1 MIEVDFER
9 LASTIEV
16 LYEAAYNPDKWP
28 AVVSQLCALFNGSK
42 ACLAPIGP
50 ALSPF
55 DPIATNADPDYN
67 KRYLTEH
74 VDNLLAR
81 VVEGLPLGFVY
92 NDHAL
97 FGEDRLRGSR
107 FWNEWMRPQDM
118 YDGVAVKLVQT
129 GSSIW
134 FFDVQRGRNQ
144 PRFQKNDLELLRLLS
159 THLKRA
165 SELGTFFGGQTSLQ
179 RSFAYLPFAVVLVD
193 QDLRI
198 LECNAAAEQ
207 LLDRANGLLSRRN
220 GILTAHSQQHA
231 AQLSKAVARLCLS
244 TELTLP
250 VQGADLLL
258 RSQLEDRPVL
268 ALSIGPGTE
277 AGRAVH
283 PFGQQA
289 AVIFIRDLSQQT
301 SAAFTQQIRSLFAL
315 TPREAQLAAAL
326 ATGQSMKTIAADG
339 AIAYSTLRST
349 LEHVFRKTGT
359 HQQSEL
365 VALLKGLPP
374 TIGF

>member
-1 MIEVDFER
+1 MIDVDPQL
-9 LASTIEV
+9 LASTIEGI
-16 LYEAAYNPDKWP
+16 YGAAYDSGKWY
-28 AVVSQLCALFNGSK
+28 AVVRQLCSLFNGSK
-42 ACLAPIGP
+42 ACFAPIG
-50 ALSPF
+50 ASASPY
-55 DPIATNADPDYN
+55 DPIATNADTEYN
-67 KRYLTEH
+67 KRYLIEH

-81 VVEGLPLGFVY
+81 VVAGLPLGHVY

-107 FWNEWMRPQDM
+107 FWNEWMKPQDM
-118 YDGVAVKLVQT
+118 YDGIAVKLVRA
-129 GSSIW
+129 GSLVW

-144 PRFQKNDLELLRLLS
+144 PRFQSNDLELLRLLT

-165 SELGTFFGGQTSLQ
+165 SELGSFFDRQTSLQ
-179 RSFAYLPFAVVLVD
+179 RSFAHLPFGVVLVD
-193 QDLRI
+193 QDLRV
-198 LECNAAAEQ
+198 LECNNAAEQ
-207 LLDRANGLLSRRN
+207 LLDRADGLLIRQN
-220 GILTAHSQQHA
+220 GVLSARSQQHA
-231 AQLSKAVARLCLS
+231 AQLSKAVAGLCLS
-244 TELTLP
+244 GALTLP
-250 VQGADLLL
+250 VNGTDLLL
-258 RSQLEDRPVL
+258 RSPLEDGPVL

-283 PFGQQA
+283 PFGQRV
-289 AVIFIRDLSQQT
+289 AVIFIKDLSQRT
-301 SAAFTQQIRSLFAL
+301 SDALTQQIRSLFTL

-339 AIAYSTLRST
+339 AVAYSTLRST

-374 TIGF
+374 TIGS

>member
-1 MIEVDFER
+1 MIDVDPQL
-9 LASTIEV
+9 LASTIEA
-16 LYEAAYNPDKWP
+16 LYEAAYNPDKWR
-28 AVVSQLCALFNGSK
+28 AVVGQLCTLFDGSK

-50 ALSPF
+50 ALSPY
-55 DPIATNADPDYN
+55 DPIATNADIEYN

-81 VVEGLPLGFVY
+81 VVEGLPLGYVY

-118 YDGVAVKLVQT
+118 YDGIAVKLVQT
-129 GSSIW
+129 GSSVW

-144 PRFQKNDLELLRLLS
+144 PRFQESDLELLRLLS

-165 SELGTFFGGQTSLQ
+165 SELGSLFGRQTSLQ
-179 RSFAYLPFAVVLVD
+179 RSFAYLPFGVVLVD

-198 LECNAAAEQ
+198 LECNSAAEQ
-207 LLDRANGLLSRRN
+207 LLDRADGLLIRRN
-220 GILTAHSQQHA
+220 GVLTAHSHQHA
-231 AQLSKAVARLCLS
+231 AQLSKAVAGLCLS
-244 TELTLP
+244 TGLTLP
-250 VQGADLLL
+250 VHGTDLLL
-258 RSQLEDRPVL
+258 RSQLEDGPVL

-283 PFGQQA
+283 PFGQQS

-301 SAAFTQQIRSLFAL
+301 SGAFTQQIRSLFAM

-339 AIAYSTLRST
+339 AVAYSTLRST

-374 TIGF
+374 TIES